1 MWDIPGNWNCMEV
14 LNKTQSGEQGLKAK
28 TSIENEASVK
38 WLETKKTELDPSDSD
53 ALRPFLSPNS
63 LLFPLPF

>member
-28 TSIENEASVK
+28 TSVENEASVK
-38 WLETKKTELDPSDSD
+38 CWKRRKL
-53 ALRPFLSPNS
+53 N
-63 LLFPLPF
+63 